1 MLIGFKPAVDA
12 YNIAKGKK
20 QENGQSLDPLA
31 EMTYMK
37 GIEMF
42 AESIPGVIIQL
53 MAIATGG
60 GDVAAWVSVVVSALT
75 TGYGGAVISYDY
87 DTDPE
92 KREQTPDF
100 YGYVPS
106 NPRQR
111 SLVFVTMVFFGGGM
125 LMIRCLTIVV
135 LGMMGM
141 RWALVYIGLDLGL
154 YLAVKMFRGDFLVL
168 GAIGWKCRDSF

>member
-1 MLIGFKPAVDA
+1 MGYFKASVASLGVSIGLQLLVVFFQNKKLGLGRVLKEAFPVLIGFKPAVDA

-20 QENGQSLDPLA
+20 QEIGQSLDPLA
-31 EMTYMK
+31 EMTFMK
-37 GIEMF
+37 AIEMF

-75 TGYGGAVISYDY
+75 TGYGGAVISYDW

-92 KREQTPDF
+92 RREQTPDF

-106 NPRQR
+106 NQRQR
-111 SLVFVTMVFFGGGM
+111 GEKE
-125 LMIRCLTIVV
+125 R
-135 LGMMGM
+135 
-141 RWALVYIGLDLGL
+141 R
-154 YLAVKMFRGDFLVL
+154 RG
-168 GAIGWKCRDSF
+168 